1 MNQTKRNHSTRKFF
15 LLTLLMTILCMG
27 FCFSSSAAS
36 VSVNNIKDAADGTF
50 VKKSGKWMYKYED
63 GTYAKKCLLNI
74 DGKTYYF
81 SSSGSRKYGFQTIG
95 KYKYYFGSS
104 SEGYMYKSKWL
115 KTEKGNYYYLKE
127 DGKCATGWLTLKKK
141 TYYFS
146 KEGKRQSGWQTISG
160 KKYYLGTA
168 SQGYKYT
175 SKIVRTKKYTY
186 YLNKNG
192 NPATGWKTVSGKRY
206 YFKKNGRAYT
216 GRHKIGGTYYTF
228 DSKGV
233 LVSIGAK
240 LTVSSDC
247 AILINADTGK
257 VLFEKSADTKHAN
270 ASTTKVMT
278 CILALENANLTDTVK
293 ASANAASQ
301 EPTKLYMKAGESFT
315 LKDLLYSLML
325 PSHNDTAV
333 ALAEHISGST
343 EKFAQLMN
351 QKAQAIGCTSTNF
364 VTPNGLD
371 NDGVH
376 WFNHYTTARDM
387 AKITQYALKNTT
399 FRQIIGTSTYSFK
412 SKQGTAYKVTT
423 TNALLGSLSG
433 MIGGKT
439 GYTNK
444 AGQCFVGAVKGKNGD
459 TYISVTLGGSTSTA
473 RWNDARTLLNYAYKL
488 K

>member
-1 MNQTKRNHSTRKFF
+1 MDQTKQTHFTKKFI
-15 LLTLLMTILCMG
+15 LLSLLMVLFCMS
-27 FCFSSSAAS
+27 FRLPVSAAS
-36 VSVNNIKDAADGTF
+36 VSVNNIQEAKEGTF
-50 VKKSGKWMYKYED
+50 IKKSGKWMYQYKD
-63 GTYAKKCLLNI
+63 GSYAKKCLLNI
-74 DGKTYYF
+74 KGKIYYF
-81 SSSGSRKYGFQTIG
+81 STSGYRKYGFQKIG

-104 SEGYMYKSKWL
+104 NEGYMYQSKWL
-115 KTEKGNYYYLKE
+115 KTEKGNYYYLKAN
-127 DGKCATGWLTLKKK
+127 GKCATGWLTLKKK
-141 TYYFS
+141 TYYFN
-146 KEGKRQSGWQTISG
+146 KEGKRQSGWKTISG

-175 SKIVRTKKYTY
+175 NKIVRTSKHTY

-206 YFKKNGRAYT
+206 YFKKNGQAYT
-216 GRHKIGGTYYTF
+216 GRHKISGTYYTF

-233 LVSIGAK
+233 LISTGAK

-270 ASTTKVMT
+270 ASTTKIMT
-278 CILALENANLTDTVK
+278 CILALENAKLTDTVT
-293 ASANAASQ
+293 ASANAAAQ
-301 EPTKLYMKAGESFT
+301 EPTKLYMKAGETFT

-343 EKFAQLMN
+343 DKFAQLMN
-351 QKAQAIGCTSTNF
+351 QKAKALSCTNTNF
-364 VTPNGLD
+364 ITPNGLD

-376 WFNHYTTARDM
+376 SFNHYTTARDM
-387 AKITQYALKNTT
+387 AKIAQYALKNST

-412 SKQGTAYKVTT
+412 SKQGNAYKVST

-433 MIGGKT
+433 IIGGKT

-444 AGQCFVGAVKGKNGD
+444 AGQCFVGAVKGKNGN
-459 TYISVTLGGSTSTA
+459 TYISVTLGASSSTA